1 MVERLVVIGNGMAGV
16 RAVEE
21 ILSRAP
27 GRFAITVFGAEP
39 HGGYNRI
46 LLSPVLAG
54 EKDVA
59 DIITHDRAWYD
70 AHGIE
75 LIAGEAV
82 VAIDRARREVR
93 GAYGT
98 VRSYDALLL
107 ATGSD
112 PVILPVPGADLPG
125 VLGFRALSDVETM
138 RAACRPGGQAVVI
151 GGGLLGLEA
160 AHGLSRNGM
169 NVTVLHLMPHLMER
183 QLDPEAARVLAD
195 TLRARGISV
204 IIEARTRAVLGTDHV
219 RGVALED
226 GREIRADL
234 VVMAVGIRPSIAL
247 ARDAGLA
254 CGRGLRVDDTMCTSD
269 PAIFALGECVEH
281 RNEICGLLPPIWDMA
296 RVVADQIAG
305 AGTMRYVASPVA
317 VRLKVSG
324 IDTFSAGA
332 FVGDATTE
340 TITYRDRACGVYKRL
355 VLRAGRLVGV
365 VLLGD
370 TRDSGWYFDLLSHGD
385 DLTALRDGLAF
396 GPDAVA
402 ALPSNDAHYATS
414 LRIAA

>member
-1 MVERLVVIGNGMAGV
+1 MVERLVVIGNGMAGL

-21 ILSRAP
+21 ILARAP
-27 GRFAITVFGAEP
+27 GRYAITMFGAEP

-54 EKDVA
+54 ETDFA
-59 DIITHDRAWYD
+59 DIVTHDRAWYD
-70 AHGIE
+70 TYGIE

-82 VAIDRARREVR
+82 VGIDRAGKTVR
-93 GAYGT
+93 GAHGT
-98 VRSYDALLL
+98 VKSYDVLLV

-112 PVILPVPGADLPG
+112 PVILPVPGANLPG
-125 VLGFRALSDVETM
+125 VLGFRAMSDVETM
-138 RAACRPGGQAVVI
+138 RASCRPGGRAVVI

-169 NVTVLHLMPHLMER
+169 DVTVLHLMPHLMER
-183 QLDPEAARVLAD
+183 QLDPQAARILAD
-195 TLRARGISV
+195 TLRDRGIRV
-204 IIEARTRAVLGTDHV
+204 ITEAHTREVLGTDRV
-219 RGVALED
+219 RGVALDD
-226 GREIRADL
+226 GQEIPADL
-234 VVMAVGIRPSIAL
+234 VVMAVGIRPSVAL
-247 ARDAGLA
+247 ARDTGLV
-254 CGRGLRVDDTMCTSD
+254 CGRGLNVDDTMRTSD

-281 RNEICGLLPPIWDMA
+281 QSQTCGLLPPIWDMA
-296 RVVADQIAG
+296 RVVGDQLAG
-305 AGTMRYVASPVA
+305 AGTARYAPSLVAT
-317 VRLKVSG
+317 RLKVSG

-332 FVGDATTE
+332 FLGDAATE
-340 TITYRDRACGVYKRL
+340 TITYRDLTHGIYKRL

-370 TRDSGWYFDLLSHGD
+370 ARDSGWYFDLLSHGD

-396 GPDAVA
+396 GPDGVA
-402 ALPSNDAHYATS
+402 ALPSNDAHRKEL